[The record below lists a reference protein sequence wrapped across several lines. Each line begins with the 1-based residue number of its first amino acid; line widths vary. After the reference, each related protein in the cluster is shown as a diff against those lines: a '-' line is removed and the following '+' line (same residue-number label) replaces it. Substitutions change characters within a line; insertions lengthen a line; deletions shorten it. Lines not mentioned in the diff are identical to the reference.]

1 MFLQLLKSTDRELP
15 KLLLCVSRRIRVR
28 GDPQGST
35 QQQGQSAWPADAHI
49 HPPGPPAQRVHR
61 GGNARLR
68 SHHRR
73 HNGETRRSGAVSNAF
88 WHSYKSAL
96 HYAPVIL
103 HNAHNES
110 PVLNSLYQNISA
122 YEQWFRHY
130 PDTCLTN
137 FRTSVALT
145 FSYFMQLLHFYK
157 LVTLRNSFPCCN
169 IYPTRCN
176 VTQFILSGNCST
188 CFGWYDHLSSG
199 AQTTASTAFGICRYR
214 GR

>member
-15 KLLLCVSRRIRVR
+15 KLLCVSRRIRVR

-35 QQQGQSAWPADAHI
+35 QQQGQPAWPADAHI

-68 SHHRR
+68 SNHRR

-88 WHSYKSAL
+88 WHSCKSVL

-103 HNAHNES
+103 HNAHYES

-122 YEQWFRHY
+122 YEHWLQ
-130 PDTCLTN
+130 
-137 FRTSVALT
+137 ALSRYMSYK
-145 FSYFMQLLHFYK
+145 FS
-157 LVTLRNSFPCCN
+157 N
-169 IYPTRCN
+169 
-176 VTQFILSGNCST
+176 
-188 CFGWYDHLSSG
+188 LSSPDVQLFH
-199 AQTTASTAFGICRYR
+199 ATAPFLQASHLTKQFPLF
-214 GR
+214 